1 MTADKPQ
8 PAEQHL
14 EKQSPKGDKPPAGT
28 PITNKDDN
36 RIQQLQERREALATA
51 RLTQDPNKGLK
62 IDMGDGRVVE
72 DARGFKG
79 KAQEQAYKN
88 AGFGNPDQPVGQS
101 KQPAEQTRD
110 TDYKPQK
117 TGDHSFALGVNRQE
131 SPDTRTPVEKL
142 QDFMQAAAR
151 KAADPEGWKAWAQS
165 EINKFAG
172 IGSGLNEAKDETKA
186 AVAAGWKA
194 MTDGTVIE
202 FLSQPN
208 AINAPVFK
216 TVANAFEAMS
226 KDPEAVNKAF
236 EKLGKVV
243 MKASEGY
250 SNLPDYEKGKVIGK
264 VMFGM
269 INPEGDI
276 KDAEAALK
284 IGDTIATHVD
294 KAVWDTAAQAMKAA
308 QEAAKTAPELAQQ
321 TKQMLLDYLTSKGLS
336 GPELEYAGVPKGYFD
351 GMRPSEAA
359 KENYLAMSKADESEG
374 LPRRTEGGKESMPE
388 KIAPSEA
395 FVSELKRVRET
406 LSEAENQFLTKHGI
420 DVRPVR
426 RLEDI
431 KPGIDPQTAGI
442 YDPSE
447 NAIYIPEEVMSKG
460 QWRQNPDVMFEIR
473 HEFGH
478 ALNAKSHP
486 FGEAISDTKDFIQ
499 AFNGDFKKMSPQL
512 KDTLRLSENFKDI
525 RMARDEVFA
534 DLWAHSTGLLSNNP
548 YSQLMKEQFPHVL
561 QFFLERQ

>member
-1 MTADKPQ
+1 MTDKPQ

-14 EKQSPKGDKPPAGT
+14 EKQQSPKGDKPPAGT

-36 RIQQLQERREALATA
+36 RIQQLQEKREALATA

-88 AGFGNPDQPVGQS
+88 AGYGNPDQPIGQ
-101 KQPAEQTRD
+101 AREQTTD

-151 KAADPEGWKAWAQS
+151 RATDPEGWKAWAQS

-172 IGSGLNEAKDETKA
+172 IGAGLNEAKEETKA

-194 MTDGTVIE
+194 LTDGTVTE

-216 TVANAFEAMS
+216 VVENAFEAMS

-294 KAVWDTAAQAMKAA
+294 KAVWDTAAKAMKAA
-308 QEAAKTAPELAQQ
+308 EEAAKSAPEIAQQ

-374 LPRRTEGGKESMPE
+374 LPRKTDRAHEPASE
-388 KIAPSEA
+388 KFSASEA
-395 FVSELKRVRET
+395 FKAEVSHAIDNLEPHIREYLKEKGVEIKTCRRIVDQFPDRT
-406 LSEAENQFLTKHGI
+406 PSTMGCYAIKENC
-420 DVRPVR
+420 
-426 RLEDI
+426 
-431 KPGIDPQTAGI
+431 I
-442 YDPSE
+442 YL
-447 NAIYIPEEVMSKG
+447 AEEVKQSGSWVK
-460 QWRQNPDVMFEIR
+460 NFDVDFNLR
-473 HEFGH
+473 HESGH
-478 ALNAKSHP
+478 AISYTQRGYEQLSADVKFQKLFAQDAKLVPAEIVRSL
-486 FGEAISDTKDFIQ
+486 DFD
-499 AFNGDFKKMSPQL
+499 FN
-512 KDTLRLSENFKDI
+512 TLEGREF
-525 RMARDEVFA
+525 AREEVFA
-534 DLWAHSTGLLSNNP
+534 DSFAHATGCVTKNK
-548 YSQLMKEQFPHVL
+548 YSQLIRDYFPSCRTY
-561 QFFLERQ
+561 F